1 MFTVNRF
8 DAETK
13 AAREREKQ
21 IPIYCSFQTAAYVA
35 SNLPD
40 VDLELA
46 HRGEAARECLHY

>member
-13 AAREREKQ
+13 AEREK